1 MGGSR
6 GGGSAG
12 RKRTWKMRR
21 RGARKRGVQGRQNHP
36 AAGYSHPL
44 DEATDC
50 DGVPPSS
57 TTASSSSC
65 SSAVVVSPS
74 SSPVRSRAIS
84 SYFPSLPPTS
94 NLYRTALANLKL
106 GGDASPGMV
115 RAALVAA
122 AVKLETAW
130 ISGILF
136 QWLGDIP
143 LWILGPT
150 STGSSEKWRTS
161 R

>member
-1 MGGSR
+1 M
-6 GGGSAG
+6 GGSAG

-21 RGARKRGVQGRQNHP
+21 RGARKRGAKEDKTTPPPATPTLWTRRRTAMECLHP
-36 AAGYSHPL
+36 PPPPHP
-44 DEATDC
+44 
-50 DGVPPSS
+50 PP
-57 TTASSSSC
+57 ALP
-65 SSAVVVSPS
+65 PS
-74 SSPVRSRAIS
+74 SSPLRPLPSLRAIS

-136 QWLGDIP
+136 QRLGDIP
-143 LWILGPT
+143 LWILRPI